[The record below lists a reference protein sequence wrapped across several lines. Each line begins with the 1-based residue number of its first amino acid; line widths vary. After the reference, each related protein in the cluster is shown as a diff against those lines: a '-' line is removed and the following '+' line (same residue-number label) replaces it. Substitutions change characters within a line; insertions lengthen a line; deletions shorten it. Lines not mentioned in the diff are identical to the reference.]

1 MKDKEFIELIEKKI
15 REKVKNYRES
25 WNGIFNQ
32 NVITKRALMEGE
44 IKALKDL
51 RNELK
56 MRNGERDLS
65 DPFPLVEK
73 NKFSFKFDTSDPA
86 IWQVFTFP
94 KSMNG
99 EDLSNEPIV
108 LYYNKKTTDY
118 YVEYKGDIIIATTS
132 EPYWKFKTLGTTWR
146 YRDRMNR
153 VELSRGLEMVAY
165 YITDKIRERFS
176 RTKIKRIHISAFLKM
191 FSNWLFINEVPP
203 ACQSEEW
210 KLKVKLLKKEGK

>member
-1 MKDKEFIELIEKKI
+1 MKDREFIELIEKKI
-15 REKVKNYRES
+15 KEKVKNYRES

-65 DPFPLVEK
+65 DPYPLVEK
-73 NKFSFKFDTSDPA
+73 KRFSVEIDTSDPT
-86 IWQVFTFP
+86 IWQVFTMP

-118 YVEYKGDIIIATTS
+118 YVEYKGDIVLDTTTA
-132 EPYWKFKTLGTTWR
+132 PYWKFRQLGTTWR
-146 YRDRMNR
+146 YRDSMNR

-165 YITDKIRERFS
+165 VITDKIRERFS
-176 RTKIKRIHISAFLKM
+176 RTRIKRMQVSSFLKI
-191 FSNWLFINEVPP
+191 FSNWLFINEVPV
-203 ACQSEEW
+203 ACRSEAW
-210 KLKVKLLKKEGK
+210 KSKVKLLKKEGK

>member
-1 MKDKEFIELIEKKI
+1 MNNNDIIILIENKI
-15 REKVKNYRES
+15 KRKIKEYRES
-25 WNGIFNQ
+25 WNGFFNQ
-32 NVITKRALMEGE
+32 NVITKRTLMEGE
-44 IKALKDL
+44 IRALKDL

-73 NKFSFKFDTSDPA
+73 NKFSFKFDTSDPT

-118 YVEYKGDIIIATTS
+118 YVEYKGDLILDTTT
-132 EPYWKFKTLGTTWR
+132 ERYWKFKQLGTTWR

-176 RTKIKRIHISAFLKM
+176 RTKIKRIHISTFLKM